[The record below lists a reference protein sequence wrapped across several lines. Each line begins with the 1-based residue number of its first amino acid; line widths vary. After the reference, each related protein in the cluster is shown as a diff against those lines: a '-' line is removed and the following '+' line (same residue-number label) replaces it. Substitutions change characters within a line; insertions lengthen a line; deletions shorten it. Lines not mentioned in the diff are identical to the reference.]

1 MGWCCCFSS
10 SSADA
15 SDPSKNDERYARQLQ
30 AQENRSNAQRASAGS
45 APQPTVVGRQA
56 QPSWNTAGTGH
67 TLGGTSGA
75 QEEGASLTAEERR
88 QRALEAAQ
96 RRQDTV
102 PGISKQKAAEMRE
115 KASKEEYLGKLSEH
129 YRKKGADMPMGL
141 NAASAQQLKNNW
153 EQIRSAD
160 PAGAVLNQ

>member
-1 MGWCCCFSS
+1 MGCCCGAS
-10 SSADA
+10 SSA
-15 SDPSKNDERYARQLQ
+15 SDPTRGDEAYARQLQ
-30 AQENRSNAQRASAGS
+30 AQENRANAQRASAGR

-56 QPSWNTAGTGH
+56 QPGWSSAGAGH
-67 TLGGTSGA
+67 TLGGTAGA
-75 QEEGASLTAEERR
+75 QEEGSSLTAEERR

-96 RRQDTV
+96 RRQDNV

-115 KASKEEYLGKLSEH
+115 KASKEEYLGKLTEH
-129 YRKKGADMPMGL
+129 YQKKGMDMPMGL
-141 NAASAQQLKNNW
+141 NAASAQQLKNHW